1 MNTDGKIVVKA
12 GIWYAIS
19 NILVKA
25 TAFLTT
31 PLFTRLLTQEQYGEY
46 SNIASWVT
54 IFTVLTGF
62 DAYTTVIRSKH
73 DFDSDIDT
81 YVSSVYFMNITV
93 TVVIFGIIHVFWD
106 LVNPIFSIEKKYF
119 PIIFL
124 YLLVLPAYNLFMTKQ
139 RAYYK
144 YKLFAIFTIITT
156 FLSAIVSVILV
167 LKLDNK
173 LDGRVIGQYAPPFI
187 FYILIALFI
196 LVKGHNVKIEYIKY
210 AAIISLPLVPHLLS
224 LNILSSSARI
234 MLKQI
239 CSAEMA
245 ALYSVDYNCV
255 QIITILFDSVNK
267 AWAPW
272 LMDALHA
279 EEYKQTRKISN
290 IYFGIMMFLCFGVL
304 LIGPEIILILGGE
317 SYIKAIW
324 ALPPLLVACVF
335 QVAYTMYV
343 NVEFYMK
350 KTISV
355 AIATGI
361 AAVVNIVLNIIFIPQ
376 FGFVAASFNTLF
388 SYIVLYLAHYIYLHK
403 IKMAFVFRIKLINLG
418 LVVMVCVIG
427 LTYLTYLFNV
437 IRWILFLIY
446 MIIIF
451 CFIFKYKREIL
462 KIIFK

>member
-1 MNTDGKIVVKA
+1 MSIDGKIVAKS

-54 IFTVLTGF
+54 ILTVLTGF

-73 DFDSDIDT
+73 DFDSNMDT
-81 YVSSVYFMNITV
+81 YVSSVYIMNITV
-93 TVVIFGIIHVFWD
+93 TVIVFGLIYAFWNLVSPVFA
-106 LVNPIFSIEKKYF
+106 IGKKYF

-144 YKLFAIFTIITT
+144 YKLFATFTIITT
-156 FLSAIVSVILV
+156 LLSAAVSVILV
-167 LKLDNK
+167 LKMDDRLS
-173 LDGRVIGQYAPPFI
+173 GRVIGQYLPPSI
-187 FYILIALFI
+187 FYILIAFFI
-196 LVKGHNVKIEYIKY
+196 LAKGHKVKKEYVTY
-210 AAIISLPLVPHLLS
+210 AAVISLPLVPHLLS

-234 MLKQI
+234 LLKQM

-272 LMDALHA
+272 LMDALHTK
-279 EEYKQTRKISN
+279 EYKQTQKIGN
-290 IYFGIMMFLCFGVL
+290 IYFGVMIFLCLGIL
-304 LIGPEIILILGGE
+304 LIGPEIILILGGDNYKE
-317 SYIKAIW
+317 AIW
-324 ALPPLLVACVF
+324 ALPPLLIACVF

-361 AAVVNIVLNIIFIPQ
+361 AAVVNLILNFIFIPR
-376 FGFVAASFNTLF
+376 FGFIAASFNTLF

-403 IKMAFVFRIKLINLG
+403 IKMAFVFKIKIINLG
-418 LVVMVCVIG
+418 LILMICIMT
-427 LTYLTYLFNV
+427 LIYLIYIFNI
-437 IRWILFLIY
+437 IRWGLCLIY
-446 MIIIF
+446 AIMIL
-451 CFIFKYKREIL
+451 CFIFKYKTEIIN
-462 KIIFK
+462 IIFK

>member
-1 MNTDGKIVVKA
+1 MNTDGRIVAKS
-12 GIWYAIS
+12 GFWYAIS

-54 IFTVLTGF
+54 ILTVLTGF

-73 DFDSDIDT
+73 DFDSDMDT
-81 YVSSVYFMNITV
+81 YVSSVYIMNIIV
-93 TVVIFGIIHVFWD
+93 TIIVFVLIYLFWNF
-106 LVNPIFSIEKKYF
+106 VSPVFAIEKKYF
-119 PIIFL
+119 SIIFL
-124 YLLVLPAYNLFMTKQ
+124 YLIVLPAFNLFMTKQ

-144 YKLFAIFTIITT
+144 YKLFASFTIITT
-156 FLSAIVSVILV
+156 LLSAVVSVLLV
-167 LKLDNK
+167 LKMDNK
-173 LDGRVIGQYAPPFI
+173 LDGRVIGQYVPPFL
-187 FYILIALFI
+187 FYILIAFFI
-196 LVKGHNVKIEYIKY
+196 LVKGHKAKIKYIKY
-210 AAIISLPLVPHLLS
+210 AAVISLPLVPHLLS

-234 MLKQI
+234 MLKQM
-239 CSAEMA
+239 CGAEMA

-279 EEYKQTRKISN
+279 KEYKQTQKISN
-290 IYFGIMMFLCFGVL
+290 IYFGAMIFICLGIL
-304 LIGPEIILILGGE
+304 LIGPEIILILGGD
-317 SYIKAIW
+317 SYMGAIW
-324 ALPPLLVACVF
+324 ALPPLLIACVF

-355 AIATGI
+355 AIATGL
-361 AAVVNIVLNIIFIPQ
+361 AAVVNIILNFMLIPR

-388 SYIVLYLAHYIYLHK
+388 SYIVLYFAHYIYLHK
-403 IKMAFVFRIKLINLG
+403 IKMSFVFKTRIINFGLIFMIC
-418 LVVMVCVIG
+418 VMALIYSV
-427 LTYLTYLFNV
+427 YFFNIV
-437 IRWILFLIY
+437 RWILCLIY
-446 MIIIF
+446 AVVILS
-451 CFIFKYKREIL
+451 FIFRYKKELIN
-462 KIIFK
+462 IFFK

>member
-1 MNTDGKIVVKA
+1 MGTDSRIVAKS
-12 GIWYAIS
+12 GIWYAVS

-81 YVSSVYFMNITV
+81 YVSSVYFMNIAV
-93 TVVIFGIIHVFWD
+93 TIVVFGLIYAFWN
-106 LVNPIFSIEKKYF
+106 LLHPIFAIEKKYF
-119 PIIFL
+119 PIIVL
-124 YLLVLPAYNLFMTKQ
+124 YLLVLPAYNLFVTKQ

-144 YKLFAIFTIITT
+144 YKLFAAFTIITT
-156 FLSAIVSVILV
+156 LLSAIVSVILV
-167 LKLDNK
+167 LTLDNK
-173 LDGRVIGQYAPPFI
+173 LDGRVIGQYIPPFI
-187 FYILIALFI
+187 FYIFIAIFI
-196 LVKGHNVKIEYIKY
+196 LFKGHKVKISYVKY
-210 AAIISLPLVPHLLS
+210 AATLSIPLVPHLLS

-234 MLKQI
+234 MLKQM
-239 CSAEMA
+239 CGAEMA

-272 LMDALHA
+272 LMDALH
-279 EEYKQTRKISN
+279 EKEYSQTKKVSN
-290 IYFGIMMFLCFGVL
+290 IYFGAMMFLCLGIL
-304 LIGPEIILILGGE
+304 LIGPEIILILGGQ
-317 SYIKAIW
+317 SYMSAIW

-350 KTISV
+350 KTVSV
-355 AIATGI
+355 AVATGI
-361 AAVVNIVLNIIFIPQ
+361 AAVVNMILNFVFIPK
-376 FGFVAASFNTLF
+376 FGFVAAGFNTLF
-388 SYIVLYLAHYIYLHK
+388 SYIVLYIAHYIYLH
-403 IKMAFVFRIKLINLG
+403 RIKRAFTFEIKYINMG
-418 LVVMVCVIG
+418 LLLMIGIMVVIYF
-427 LTYLTYLFNV
+427 LYHFDV
-437 IRWILFLIY
+437 IRWILCTFYACIVLGFAI
-446 MIIIF
+446 
-451 CFIFKYKREIL
+451 KYRKELLGIVL
-462 KIIFK
+462 K

>member
-1 MNTDGKIVVKA
+1 MNIDGKIVAKS

-54 IFTVLTGF
+54 ILTVVTGF

-73 DFDSDIDT
+73 DFDSDMDT
-81 YVSSVYFMNITV
+81 YVSSVYIMNITV
-93 TVVIFGIIHVFWD
+93 TIIVFALVYVFWD
-106 LVNPIFSIEKKYF
+106 FLSPFFAIEKKYF
-119 PIIFL
+119 SIIFP
-124 YLLVLPAYNLFMTKQ
+124 YLLVLPAYNLFMTEQ

-144 YKLFAIFTIITT
+144 YKLFAIFTIVTT
-156 FLSAIVSVILV
+156 LLSAVVSVLLV
-167 LKLDNK
+167 LEMDNK
-173 LDGRVIGQYAPPFI
+173 LDGRVIGQYVPPFI
-187 FYILIALFI
+187 FYILIAFVI
-196 LVKGHNVKIEYIKY
+196 LVKGHKVKLKYVKY
-210 AAIISLPLVPHLLS
+210 AAVISLPLVPHLLS

-234 MLKQI
+234 MLKQM
-239 CSAEMA
+239 CGAEMA

-279 EEYKQTRKISN
+279 KEYEQTKKISN
-290 IYFGIMMFLCFGVL
+290 IYFGAMMFLCLGIL

-317 SYIKAIW
+317 NYMKAIW
-324 ALPPLLVACVF
+324 ALPPLLTACVF
-335 QVAYTMYV
+335 QIAYTMYV

-361 AAVVNIVLNIIFIPQ
+361 AAVVNIILNIILIPR
-376 FGFVAASFNTLF
+376 FGFIASSFNTLF
-388 SYIVLYLAHYIYLHK
+388 SYFVLYSVHYIYIHK
-403 IKMAFVFRIKLINLG
+403 IKVSFVFKTKIINLG
-418 LVVMVCVIG
+418 LIFMICIMA
-427 LTYLTYLFNV
+427 LIYLVYIFNF
-437 IRWILFLIY
+437 IRWILCLTY
-446 MIIIF
+446 AAVIF
-451 CFIFKYKREIL
+451 CFIFKYKKELIN
-462 KIIFK
+462 IIFK